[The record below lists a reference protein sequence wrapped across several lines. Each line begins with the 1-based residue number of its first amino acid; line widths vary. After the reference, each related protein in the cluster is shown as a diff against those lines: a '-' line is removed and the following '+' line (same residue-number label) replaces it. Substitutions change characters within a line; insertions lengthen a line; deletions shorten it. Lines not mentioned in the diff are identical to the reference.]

1 MRARWILL
9 AAIAGPIACTGTAD
23 RADLH
28 SLVAGHVEARGGAAA
43 IEAVRAYECDLHIV
57 EPTFEVDGSYLA
69 TRDGSMRIDI
79 RAGGERVFTEVLDRG
94 RAWSWS
100 PGEGVRE
107 GSAAGAA
114 ALRHGIEFPFKLFG
128 LHEMQSRGH
137 KLELLGREAV
147 DGTNYHVL
155 RLTLDDGFEVRY
167 YLHPDT
173 MLIERERTR
182 RALHVDVDP
191 TPEWIETLYDD
202 YRPAG
207 GVLFPYRQVERRLAD
222 GEVLSTGTLREIRI
236 NPQLAA
242 NRFSPP

>member
-1 MRARWILL
+1 ML
-9 AAIAGPIACTGTAD
+9 AAIAVPTGFAGAAD
-23 RADLH
+23 RADLD
-28 SLVAGHVEARGGAAA
+28 SLVARHVEARGGAAA
-43 IEAVRAYECDLHIV
+43 IEAVRAYECELHIV
-57 EPTFEVDGSYLA
+57 EPTFEVDGNYVA

-79 RAGGERVFTEVLDRG
+79 SAGGERVFTEALDRG

-100 PGEGVRE
+100 PDEGVRE

-128 LHEMQSRGH
+128 LHEMQFRGH
-137 KLELLGREAV
+137 RLELLGREAV
-147 DGTNYHVL
+147 DGTDYHVL

-191 TPEWIETLYDD
+191 TPEWIETLYGD

-207 GVLFPYRQVERRLAD
+207 GVLFPYRQVERRLAG
-222 GEVLSTGTLREIRI
+222 GEVLSAGTLREIRI

>member
-1 MRARWILL
+1 ML
-9 AAIAGPIACTGTAD
+9 AATAGLAGCAGAAD
-23 RADLH
+23 RADLQ
-28 SLVAGHVEARGGAAA
+28 SLVARHVEARGGAAS

-57 EPTFEVDGSYLA
+57 EPTFEVDGNYLE

-79 RAGGERVFTEVLDRG
+79 SVGGERVFTEALDRG

-100 PGEGVRE
+100 PDEGVRE

-128 LHEMQSRGH
+128 LHEMQARGH
-137 KLELLGREAV
+137 RLELLGREAV
-147 DGTNYHVL
+147 DGTDYHVL
-155 RLTLDDGFEVRY
+155 RLTLDDGFEARY

-182 RALHVDVDP
+182 RALHVDIDP
-191 TPEWIETLYDD
+191 TPEWIETFYDD
-202 YRPAG
+202 YRPAA
-207 GVLFPYRQVERRLAD
+207 GVLFPCRQVERRLAS
-222 GEVLSTGTLREIRI
+222 GEVLSRGTLREIRI

-242 NRFSPP
+242 SRFSPP